1 MKLNKN
7 TQYRIT
13 ETNGKKWKGYFES
26 ETIMF
31 NRKCLKFS
39 WEHYIIS
46 KALIK
51 KIETVEETTVEQQAR
66 AEGRI
71 EEYNKYASL
80 YDGDKKRRAKF
91 KYETVFTR
99 EVSNARP

>member
-1 MKLNKN
+1 MKKLNKN

-13 ETNGKKWKGYFES
+13 ETNGKKWKGYFNGK
-26 ETIMF
+26 TLLF
-31 NRKCLKFS
+31 GDRCLVFLWK
-39 WEHYIIS
+39 HCTIS

-51 KIETVEETTVEQQAR
+51 KIETVQEITVEQQSR

-80 YDGDKKRRAKF
+80 YDGNKKRRT
-91 KYETVFTR
+91 KYKYKTIFEI
-99 EVSNARP
+99 NKN